1 MIYSVKFPENTA
13 YIHAE
18 NLKFAISTAKRLGR
32 QVFFTTKCYVS
43 EVKNPLQVH
52 KLQADQAA
60 ALLGDPIPVKE
71 ELNFSDVNNYVD
83 NLWSTLSDQLNQA
96 GL

>member
-32 QVFFTTKCYVS
+32 QVFFTAKCYVS
-43 EVKNPLQVH
+43 EVKNPLHIH

-60 ALLGDPIPVKE
+60 ALLGDPIPRE
-71 ELNFSDVNNYVD
+71 ELTFSDVN
-83 NLWSTLSDQLNQA
+83 LWSSLSDQLIQA